1 MASSSRLSC
10 FHCQDASSNP
20 DHFRNGWRLRG
31 GEYAQLC
38 PRCAFLCMRKADSVK
53 PSIQNDDGWRDCESC
68 GKLVHCGCIVSFNT
82 HLLLDFGGL
91 ICMECSRALS
101 LVLNDDVKPYQ
112 SNESSSNNMNVR
124 LNQARNRCL
133 SLEPEIRAKEPYQE
147 RTGQAL
153 LEAHPKATVTPLF
166 EKILSASDADL
177 KLARL
182 IIPKDV
188 RRHFSLI
195 FLPCMVCAS
204 RYRIQKAMNGNSTT
218 DIGSMVEVGFMFL
231 RGSEIIWSQKN
242 GSRVIQLNKCS
253 SGHNFASCF
262 RKYLSYVL
270 SSGSRGKGG
279 NGFKKTSADHQL
291 TWHSIHFFP
300 PESKDNV
307 YSRKRTT
314 AAGTL
319 SKTPFL
325 FNVLRKALVSKRK
338 SHTLLLI
345 AKNQMIE
352 RRKPVCQLQR
362 DTAVT
367 RSIRPHCICAA
378 TRLRKIRNLDNI
390 LKNDTR
396 TSAKNNSE
404 NL

>member
-20 DHFRNGWRLRG
+20 DHFRNGWRLRS

-38 PRCAFLCMRKADSVK
+38 PRCASVYEEGRFCETFH
-53 PSIQNDDGWRDCESC
+53 SNDDGWRDCES
-68 GKLVHCGCIVSFNT
+68 LWEVSPLWMYSIFQYS
-82 HLLLDFGGL
+82 F
-91 ICMECSRALS
+91 ALGFWRDN
-101 LVLNDDVKPYQ
+101 LHGVLK
-112 SNESSSNNMNVR
+112 
-124 LNQARNRCL
+124 ARNRCL

-153 LEAHPKATVTPLF
+153 LEAQCWRRVTDLDLQQVFRNPKATVTPLF

-182 IIPKDV
+182 IIPK
-188 RRHFSLI
+188 R
-195 FLPCMVCAS
+195 CAEAFFPDIS
-204 RYRIQKAMNGNSTT
+204 ALHGLRIKIQDTEGNEWEFHYRYWLNG
-218 DIGSMVEVGFMFL
+218 
-231 RGSEIIWSQKN
+231 
-242 GSRVIQLNKCS
+242 GSRI
-253 SGHNFASCF
+253 
-262 RKYLSYVL
+262 YVL
-270 SSGSRGKGG
+270 EGLRDYMVSKKWQPGDTVC
-279 NGFKKTSADHQL
+279 NG
-291 TWHSIHFFP
+291 
-300 PESKDNV
+300 
-307 YSRKRTT
+307 R
-314 AAGTL
+314 

-338 SHTLLLI
+338 SRTLLLI

-378 TRLRKIRNLDNI
+378 TRLRRLEI
-390 LKNDTR
+390 LITF
-396 TSAKNNSE
+396 
-404 NL
+404 